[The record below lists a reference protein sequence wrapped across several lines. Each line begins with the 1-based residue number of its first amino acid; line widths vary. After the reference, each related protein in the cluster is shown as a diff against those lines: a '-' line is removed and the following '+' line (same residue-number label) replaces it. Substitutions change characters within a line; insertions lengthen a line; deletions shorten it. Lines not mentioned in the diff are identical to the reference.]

1 MSQTQQVKRART
13 VTTVYYVM
21 ISDVRF
27 KNEARPTHIDYMHS
41 TCITKS
47 STNSQGRGEGGL
59 QFHVD
64 LPKEKEINSSV
75 ITRLTVTLPRNINT
89 FVIQYNNFLNSRLYI
104 FHSALSS
111 LISANL
117 LLIAF
122 SVLVGGTFLD
132 TRAPTNAINPPNLRT
147 QATPFLS

>member
-13 VTTVYYVM
+13 VTTVYYVT
-21 ISDVRF
+21 IPAVSF
-27 KNEARPTHIDYMHS
+27 KNEARATHIDYIHS

-47 STNSQGRGEGGL
+47 STNSSQGRGEGLL

-75 ITRLTVTLPRNINT
+75 ITRLTLPRNINT